1 MVSNPFRSS
10 TPPPPP
16 GEVVATFPTYD
27 EAVAY
32 VDNLI
37 EKEFPPTAIA
47 IVGTDLRSVE
57 RVRTRVNYS
66 TVALRGALTGAWLG
80 FIIGF
85 VFVPTMLTSVEG
97 TLTMALVGSG
107 VGILLNI
114 LRFSLARRKRGFASV
129 AQFVAKEYQ
138 IQIQG
143 DLVGKAKQLS
153 GN

>member
-1 MVSNPFRSS
+1 VSNPFRTT

-16 GEVVATFPTYD
+16 GEVVATFLTYD

-47 IVGTDLRSVE
+47 IVGTELRSVE

-107 VGILLNI
+107 VGILLNV

-138 IQIQG
+138 VQIQG

>member
-1 MVSNPFRSS
+1 M
-10 TPPPPP
+10 
-16 GEVVATFPTYD
+16 VATFPTYD

-37 EKEFPPTAIA
+37 ETEFPPTAIA

-114 LRFSLARRKRGFASV
+114 LRFSLARKKRGFASV
-129 AQFVAKEYQ
+129 AQFIAKEYQ
-138 IQIQG
+138 VQIQG